1 LYAWKGLCLCYHAE
15 KDPRLLERGLDKWYP
30 NNIAIE
36 EYLQVLPQSFT
47 DQRQERIELDTVL
60 LLRDLLYTSGGGQTK
75 RYERISRTSSDLSAQ
90 DIIYLYSI
98 SFGLRSPGPKPFGTC
113 DPFIL
118 QTLSRSKMSGVHG
131 VRTMLIED
139 IEQIGLQL
147 GTPVW
152 FLDSEPILHEFTLQ
166 DSIDCVTFMSGDRL
180 SILEESILI
189 IIVYIY
195 VSRLG
200 SLSTEIQTLVYFLRG
215 LFGTP
220 LALAPWMC
228 FAHGQHRTVV
238 KRYRKG

>member
-1 LYAWKGLCLCYHAE
+1 MYAWKGLCLCYHAE
-15 KDPRLLERGLDKWYP
+15 KDPRLLERDLDQWYP

-75 RYERISRTSSDLSAQ
+75 RYERFSRTSSDLSAQ
-90 DIIYLYSI
+90 
-98 SFGLRSPGPKPFGTC
+98 

-131 VRTMLIED
+131 IRPMLVED

-147 GTPVW
+147 GTPAW
-152 FLDSEPILHEFTLQ
+152 FRDSEPILHEFTLQ
-166 DSIDCVTFMSGDRL
+166 DSIDCGTFMSGDRL
-180 SILEESILI
+180 SILEESILT

-195 VSRLG
+195 ASRLG

-220 LALAPWMC
+220 PALAPWMC